1 MSANG
6 PRREHAMCNVW
17 FSVKNCFN
25 QPVIT
30 QIRATPVDSLLGVI
44 CLQPTAR
51 DSSTLM
57 KHFTLNPNE
66 TMHIRISCAADT
78 SARLLH
84 SILDKLD
91 DCAGA
96 KLIGHLLL
104 EASPV
109 SHVAE
114 LENTT
119 ISDSFSIAGVLV
131 PGTTFGLST
140 LSLDFRVA
148 KGDESGFPS
157 HPSTWVCEDIQSSF
171 TILNPS
177 PVSSLNFAITATP
190 CRHAGLRFRLK
201 ETNASTGTAHSS
213 KIVTDTLLPVTDITH
228 GTISP
233 GDSQE
238 IAVRLAPGT
247 FAPQRN
253 KAYAAFAS
261 QEAVDSA
268 QNEVS
273 RTMQISVHDSD
284 MPLKMA
290 QCLFLILAKG
300 TWQII
305 GKQKK
310 PPCNFKRHSSMPL
323 FLYPIFRSAK
333 ISDHLST
340 RIETENGDWLPTRT
354 DEGARKGQRRHFQM

>member
-1 MSANG
+1 MIVVDLILKLLTFSDRARG
-6 PRREHAMCNVW
+6 VLSDVDREIILPELTVSITSRETDITRAMCNVW

-148 KGDESGFPS
+148 KGDEWFPIAS
-157 HPSTWVCEDIQSSF
+157 KHM
-171 TILNPS
+171 
-177 PVSSLNFAITATP
+177 
-190 CRHAGLRFRLK
+190 GL
-201 ETNASTGTAHSS
+201 
-213 KIVTDTLLPVTDITH
+213 
-228 GTISP
+228 
-233 GDSQE
+233 
-238 IAVRLAPGT
+238 
-247 FAPQRN
+247 
-253 KAYAAFAS
+253 
-261 QEAVDSA
+261 
-268 QNEVS
+268 
-273 RTMQISVHDSD
+273 
-284 MPLKMA
+284 
-290 QCLFLILAKG
+290 
-300 TWQII
+300 
-305 GKQKK
+305 
-310 PPCNFKRHSSMPL
+310 
-323 FLYPIFRSAK
+323 
-333 ISDHLST
+333 
-340 RIETENGDWLPTRT
+340 
-354 DEGARKGQRRHFQM
+354 